1 MTWGTARVD
10 VMVRAMTTT
19 RSRQRISNQ
28 PSGVTD
34 EVVDYYKVLGVPY
47 GATGAEITRAYRGA
61 MKRIHPDRQRPE
73 LRAAA
78 EERAKLLNRA
88 FTTLSQPE
96 RRRAYDTT
104 LKAQVV
110 QDQLM
115 GRYVGGFDT
124 RGGAPLRDDR
134 LRRPPT
140 RAERRDQR
148 RSDRIAAA
156 TLLIVCGAVALVVVG
171 ILVLWAA
178 LSAIVGS
185 VT

>member
-1 MTWGTARVD
+1 
-10 VMVRAMTTT
+10 MVRAVTPTQ
-19 RSRQRISNQ
+19 SRQRSGNP

-88 FTTLSQPE
+88 FTTLSRPE

-115 GRYVGGFDT
+115 SRYVGGF
-124 RGGAPLRDDR
+124 GVPGAAPPRDQR

-140 RAERRDQR
+140 RAERHDQR
-148 RSDRIAAA
+148 RNDRVAVA
-156 TLLIVCGAVALVVVG
+156 TLLIVGSVVALAVVG
-171 ILVLWAA
+171 MLILWAA
-178 LSAIVGS
+178 LSALVGS

>member
-1 MTWGTARVD
+1 
-10 VMVRAMTTT
+10 
-19 RSRQRISNQ
+19 
-28 PSGVTD
+28 VTD
-34 EVVDYYKVLGVPY
+34 EVVDYYNVLGVPY

-61 MKRIHPDRQRPE
+61 IKRIHPDRQRPE
-73 LRAAA
+73 QRAAA

-88 FTTLSQPE
+88 FTTLSRPE

-115 GRYVGGFDT
+115 GRYVGGFSAP
-124 RGGAPLRDDR
+124 GAAPPRDER

-140 RAERRDQR
+140 RAERREQR
-148 RSDRIAAA
+148 RSDRVAVT
-156 TLLIVCGAVALVVVG
+156 TLLIVCGAVALAVVG
-171 ILVLWAA
+171 MLILWAA
-178 LSAIVGS
+178 LSALVGS